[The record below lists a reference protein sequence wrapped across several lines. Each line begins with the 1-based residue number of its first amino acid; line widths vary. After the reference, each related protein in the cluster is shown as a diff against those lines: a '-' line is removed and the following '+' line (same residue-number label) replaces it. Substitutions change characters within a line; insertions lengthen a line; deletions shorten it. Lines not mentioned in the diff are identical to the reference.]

1 MTCNGHRKIHGL
13 CFLNTSC
20 LHGLGVCANSPQGT
34 PGVTRLERDAVWGRG
49 LCGQRAQGSIRV
61 EGENNATSPG
71 TPWSKAGGGHGG
83 GDSEGTATC
92 SHRRRTARFLAQCRE
107 VGDGEG
113 MRGGSPERLVAT
125 GSPPGRLASGAGTFL
140 HGHRWQEGNDQ
151 GTGGS
156 VYIFNGRELRWGSH
170 LLLLLF

>member
-1 MTCNGHRKIHGL
+1 M
-13 CFLNTSC
+13 
-20 LHGLGVCANSPQGT
+20 
-34 PGVTRLERDAVWGRG
+34 
-49 LCGQRAQGSIRV
+49 

-83 GDSEGTATC
+83 GDSEGTATR
-92 SHRRRTARFLAQCRE
+92 SHWRRTARFLAQCRE

-113 MRGGSPERLVAT
+113 MRGGSPERPVAT

-170 LLLLLF
+170 LCFCFSNREGATCGLGGPWSAELGWLGQLAGQRDVQGAQYMGDCWRHRSPFNG